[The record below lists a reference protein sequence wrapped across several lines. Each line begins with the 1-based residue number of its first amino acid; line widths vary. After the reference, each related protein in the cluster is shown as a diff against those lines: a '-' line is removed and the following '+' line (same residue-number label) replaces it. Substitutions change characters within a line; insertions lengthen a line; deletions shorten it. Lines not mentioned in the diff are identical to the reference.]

1 MTAGGTR
8 DLDGLGGRLER
19 WLGERSGAEVRALA
33 VRHAS
38 SGWSNET
45 ILVDCLVEG
54 TIGGPLGAV
63 LHSCHASAPV
73 EDLQGGHGAQR
84 RRLVV
89 RVAPLSA
96 TFPDD
101 DLAVQGR
108 VQEAVNAAGVPAPAP
123 TVVESDERWLGA
135 PFLVMPFVEGH
146 VPGEVAA
153 LDPWITESSPRAQ
166 AALLSGFVTTLASVH
181 RLDWRAAGLGGALR
195 GAEGGLEAEI
205 GWWDGYVRWS
215 SQGRPFAPLLDG
227 LAWCRSHRPTPE
239 PPPSLLSGDPRLG
252 NVVVG
257 EDRGIRAV
265 LDWDMAL
272 IGPAEMDL
280 GWFLALQWSAEEL
293 LQMRVAGFE
302 SHDGIVA
309 RYEQELGRPVRDLDW
324 YEVFALVRSLA
335 VSNHQARA
343 ARAAGRRAATP
354 PDEGNPLVG
363 LLERR
368 MAPAR

>member
-1 MTAGGTR
+1 MTAGGAR
-8 DLDGLGGRLER
+8 DPDELGRRLDHWLE
-19 WLGERSGAEVRALA
+19 ERSGAVVRAVA

-45 ILVDCLVEG
+45 ILADCEVAG
-54 TIGGPLGAV
+54 AVAGPLGAV
-63 LHSCHASAPV
+63 LDAAPV
-73 EDLQGGHGAQR
+73 PASGEHH
-84 RRLVV
+84 RLAV
-89 RVAPLSA
+89 RVAPVSA

-101 DLAVQGR
+101 DLAVQAR
-108 VQEAVNAAGVPAPAP
+108 VQEAVHAAGVPAPAP
-123 TVVESDERWLGA
+123 TVVETDIRWLGA
-135 PFLVMPFVEGH
+135 PFLVMPFVGGH

-153 LDPWITESSPRAQ
+153 LDPWITGSPPEAQ
-166 AALLSGFVTTLASVH
+166 AALLSGFVDALAAVH
-181 RLDWRAAGLGGALR
+181 RLDWRSAGLGGALR
-195 GAEGGLEAEI
+195 GADGGLEAEI
-205 GWWDGYVRWS
+205 GWWEDYVRWS
-215 SQGRPFAPLLDG
+215 SHGRPFAPLVDG
-227 LAWCRSHRPTPE
+227 LAWCRSHRPRAE
-239 PPPSLLSGDPRLG
+239 APPSLLWGDPRLG

-257 EDRGIRAV
+257 EDRRVRAV

-280 GWFLALQWSAEEL
+280 GWFLVLQWSAEEL
-293 LQMRVAGFE
+293 LRQRVDGFE
-302 SHDGIVA
+302 DHDGIVA
-309 RYEQELGRPVRDLDW
+309 RYEGQLGRPVRDLDW

-368 MAPAR
+368 LARG